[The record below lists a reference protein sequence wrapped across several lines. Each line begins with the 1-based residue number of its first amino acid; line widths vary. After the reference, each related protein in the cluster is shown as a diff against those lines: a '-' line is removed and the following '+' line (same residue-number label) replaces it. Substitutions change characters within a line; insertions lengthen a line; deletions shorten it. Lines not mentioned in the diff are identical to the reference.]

1 MHNLIDLLDAAVY
14 LTPVILAAGSL
25 FFLTRHAFTR
35 HAFR

>member
-25 FFLTRHAFTR
+25 PFLLR